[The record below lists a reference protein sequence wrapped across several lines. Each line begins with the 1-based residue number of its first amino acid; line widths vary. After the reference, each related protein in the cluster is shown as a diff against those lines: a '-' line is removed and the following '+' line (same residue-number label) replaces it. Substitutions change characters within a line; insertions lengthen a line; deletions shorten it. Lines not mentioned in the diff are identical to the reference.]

1 MNDWAFALQLGIVLV
16 VILAIAVSTIGF
28 AFRSIRAGVEPSIEA
43 SFRKLQAGWF
53 QLHVSI
59 VNQAPYPLVIDE
71 LKPIK
76 PRAARLMAPIKQVS
90 TRKGEFQVW
99 SHPTTDKATAS
110 IRLELHLG
118 PHEARADAGARASQ
132 QQITAWLF
140 LPEDSNPLD
149 VTLELIVRD
158 HASALRRY
166 RVIAKREGK
175 H

>member
-1 MNDWAFALQLGIVLV
+1 V
-16 VILAIAVSTIGF
+16 V
-28 AFRSIRAGVEPSIEA
+28 
-43 SFRKLQAGWF
+43 
-53 QLHVSI
+53 
-59 VNQAPYPLVIDE
+59 DE
-71 LKPIK
+71 LKRVK

-99 SHPTTDKATAS
+99 SHPTTKATAS
-110 IRLELHLG
+110 IPLDLHLG
-118 PHEARADAGARASQ
+118 PHEARAGAVARTSQ

-140 LPEDSNPLD
+140 LPEHSNPLH

-166 RVIAKREGK
+166 RVIARREGK

>member
-1 MNDWAFALQLGIVLV
+1 MKPA
-16 VILAIAVSTIGF
+16 T
-28 AFRSIRAGVEPSIEA
+28 
-43 SFRKLQAGWF
+43 
-53 QLHVSI
+53 
-59 VNQAPYPLVIDE
+59 APWP
-71 LKPIK
+71 
-76 PRAARLMAPIKQVS
+76 ARLK
-90 TRKGEFQVW
+90 
-99 SHPTTDKATAS
+99 
-110 IRLELHLG
+110 
-118 PHEARADAGARASQ
+118 

>member
-71 LKPIK
+71 LKRIK

-110 IRLELHLG
+110 IPLDLHLG
-118 PHEARADAGARASQ
+118 PHEARAHTSQ

-140 LPEDSNPLD
+140 LPEGSNPLD

>member
-1 MNDWAFALQLGIVLV
+1 
-16 VILAIAVSTIGF
+16 
-28 AFRSIRAGVEPSIEA
+28 
-43 SFRKLQAGWF
+43 
-53 QLHVSI
+53 
-59 VNQAPYPLVIDE
+59 
-71 LKPIK
+71 
-76 PRAARLMAPIKQVS
+76 MAPIKQVS

-110 IRLELHLG
+110 IPLDLHLG
-118 PHEARADAGARASQ
+118 PHEARAGAVARTSQ
-132 QQITAWLF
+132 AQIIAWLF

-166 RVIAKREGK
+166 RVIAKRERK